1 QQKPLHGAA
10 PPPETANVAGVSP
23 QTQPMASAV
32 GELQGEKGVVRAVE
46 IPSIEP
52 DKELDDMEVIAR
64 TVRQWAQKNF
74 DKKDENPDGFR
85 NVILYYKMAVQYGVE
100 AAARERVA
108 QAPGPPTRAG
118 FARDGVE
125 VPGPPT
131 RAGFARDGV
140 EVPSPVESARGAK

>member
-1 QQKPLHGAA
+1 MLAQRVNAGTA
-10 PPPETANVAGVSP
+10 PI
-23 QTQPMASAV
+23 
-32 GELQGEKGVVRAVE
+32 E

-100 AAARERVA
+100 AAARQNAAAASA
-108 QAPGPPTRAG
+108 QAPE
-118 FARDGVE
+118 ARNNLAQGVS
-125 VPGPPT
+125 PG
-131 RAGFARDGV
+131 
-140 EVPSPVESARGAK
+140 KL